1 MISKTLHKIMTHCI
15 SGEKQLTKPTDC
27 DTNHRL

>member
-15 SGEKQLTKPTDC
+15 SGVKQLTKPTDC

>member
-1 MISKTLHKIMTHCI
+1 MISKTLHKIMTHGI
-15 SGEKQLTKPTDC
+15 SGVKQLTKPTDC